1 MISAVVFDIGET
13 LTSDRRFW
21 ADWAGWLGV
30 PSHTVSALVGA
41 VVAQGHDNAD
51 ALRLIR
57 PGLDVWAEY
66 EAREQAGRG
75 ERLGEED
82 LYSDV
87 RTALQALRDAELWVG
102 AAGNQTARMGGL
114 LRALQL
120 PVDGLATSGEWGVAK
135 PSPEFFARVCDWSG
149 FPAEEIVY
157 VGDHPANDVVPAKA
171 AGLRTAHLRRGPWGY
186 LYADGPDAARADWR
200 VNSLTDLPAL
210 LVEP

>member
-21 ADWAGWLGV
+21 ADWADWLGV

-102 AAGNQTARMGGL
+102 VAGNQTARMGGL
-114 LRALQL
+114 LRALEL
-120 PVDGLATSGEWGVAK
+120 PVDGLATSGEWGAAK

-157 VGDHPANDVVPAKA
+157 VGDHPANDVVPAKT
-171 AGLRTAHLRRGPWGY
+171 AGLRSAHLRRGPWGY
-186 LYADGPDAARADWR
+186 LYADGPDAAHADWR
-200 VNSLTDLPAL
+200 INSLTDLPAL
-210 LVEP
+210 LAGR